1 MQNIKIYLKHRN
13 FYILLLRLI
22 KILKHYGFRQKK
34 FERVVKFYIDILRKY
49 NIHATFPITADLLIK
64 NDHMINCL
72 LDDHIDFA
80 VHGYNHIDYSQL
92 SDTQQMAHFDKAVR
106 LFKRSYIKF
115 SGFRC
120 PYLRYNADTL
130 GVLNRLSFTWDS
142 SQAIY
147 WDVLN
152 HYKFSQRSRHNFN
165 KVLSQYDF
173 KFATNCVSVPRIEQ
187 NLVEIPVSLP
197 DDDLLVSRL
206 KIRDTQLLRK
216 ILQDMLRLSY
226 RRGELFTVLIHPE
239 RIRYY
244 DGSIDHML
252 QKALNKKPKVWV
264 TSMKQIAE
272 WWQEKRRFTMDIQ
285 PLGNHKYQV
294 KAKCLDRAT
303 LLLKKANQKYGCFF
317 KGYEVIKERSF
328 IIDSFRKPVVG
339 ISANSCSQLQ
349 DFLKNEGIPF
359 ERSFERHKYAV
370 FVSEKDYR
378 GEKDERKVLKKID
391 RSSMPLVRFW
401 RWPDEYRS
409 ALALTGDIDA
419 FTVFDFFPR
428 LFNSKPDST
437 ISPGVSEVLKDWDV
451 SSLDH
456 ADGLRP

>member
-1 MQNIKIYLKHRN
+1 VAR
-13 FYILLLRLI
+13 
-22 KILKHYGFRQKK
+22 
-34 FERVVKFYIDILRKY
+34 FYIDLLRKY
-49 NIHATFPITADLLIK
+49 NIRATFPITADLLVK

-72 LDDHIDFA
+72 IDDHVEFA

-92 SDTQQMAHFDKAVR
+92 SHTQQMAHFDRAVR
-106 LFKRSYIKF
+106 IFKRSFIKF

-120 PYLRYNADTL
+120 PYLRYNTDTL
-130 GVLNRLSFTWDS
+130 GALSKLPFKWDS

-147 WDVLN
+147 WDVLSRYN
-152 HYKFSQRSRHNFN
+152 FNQRSFN
-165 KVLSQYDF
+165 HFDKVLSQYDV
-173 KFATNCVSVPRIEQ
+173 KMAENCVSLPKIEQ

-197 DDDLLVSRL
+197 DDDLLISRL
-206 KIRDTQLLRK
+206 KIRNPHLLKK
-216 ILQDMLRLSY
+216 ILKDMLRLTFM
-226 RRGELFTVLIHPE
+226 RGELFTILIHPE

-244 DGSIDHML
+244 EGSIDHLL
-252 QKALNKKPKVWV
+252 QKALTKKPKVWL

-272 WWQEKRRFTMDIQ
+272 WWQEKRRFTIDIH

-294 KAKCLDRAT
+294 RAKCLDRAT
-303 LLLKKANQKYGCFF
+303 LLCKESKYKRGSFY

-328 IIDSFRKPVVG
+328 IVESFRIPMVG
-339 ISANSCSQLQ
+339 ISANSSSKLQ
-349 DFLKNEGIPF
+349 DLLINEGIPF

-370 FVSEKDYR
+370 FVSDEDYSC
-378 GEKDERKVLKKID
+378 EKDERKVLKKIE
-391 RSSMPLVRFW
+391 RSTMPLVRFW

-428 LFNSKPDST
+428 LFNHKLNSVTSNKVVE
-437 ISPGVSEVLKDWDV
+437 ILKDFDT

-456 ADGLRP
+456 SGGLKP